1 MLEGVV
7 FKLVIEKLEEE
18 SFVIFEEEEEE
29 LLEDSVEDSVF

>member
-7 FKLVIEKLEEE
+7 FKLVIEKLEVE

>member
-7 FKLVIEKLEEE
+7 FKLVIEKLEAE

-29 LLEDSVEDSVF
+29 FLEDSVEDSVF